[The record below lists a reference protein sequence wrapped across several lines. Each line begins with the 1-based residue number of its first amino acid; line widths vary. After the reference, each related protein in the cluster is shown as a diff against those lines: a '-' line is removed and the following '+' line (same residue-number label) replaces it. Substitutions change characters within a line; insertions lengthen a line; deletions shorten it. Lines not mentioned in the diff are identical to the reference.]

1 MKWLI
6 MSIVVALAAV
16 VGANALLLVYG
27 ANRHDPVGRLSPI
40 VETRLHLTPKHPVP
54 HVATPPLHAG
64 QEDD

>member
-1 MKWLI
+1 

-16 VGANALLLVYG
+16 VAANALLLVYG

-40 VETRLHLTPKHPVP
+40 VGTRLHLTPKHPVP
-54 HVATPPLHAG
+54 HITTTPDHAR

>member
-6 MSIVVALAAV
+6 MSIAVALAAV

-27 ANRHDPVGRLSPI
+27 ANRNDPVGRLSPI
-40 VETRLHLTPKHPVP
+40 VETRLHLTAKRPLP
-54 HVATPPLHAG
+54 HVTETHVRAG